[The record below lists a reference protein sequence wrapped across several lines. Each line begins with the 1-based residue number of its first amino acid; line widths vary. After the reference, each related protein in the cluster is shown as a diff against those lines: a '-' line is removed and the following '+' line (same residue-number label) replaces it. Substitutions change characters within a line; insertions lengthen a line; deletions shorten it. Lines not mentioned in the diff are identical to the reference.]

1 MYLIYSALLT
11 VGLLAATPYWLLEML
26 RHGKYKKGLLQR
38 LGNVPESIR
47 SPHGRS
53 IWIHAVSVGEV
64 LAVSQLV
71 QALGTE
77 FPDHR
82 ILISTTTD
90 TGHQLASRRFG
101 AENVFYFPLDFRFIM
116 RKYFRAMRPE
126 FVVVAETEFWPN
138 FLRLAN
144 EARSPVA
151 IVNAR
156 ISDRSFPGY
165 RRWRFLLRKVLK
177 NVNLF
182 LAQTQKDSR
191 RLIEIGAPADRVAVS
206 GNLKFDVPLPAP
218 PPIVAQVRSALRDSG
233 PVLVCGSTVEG
244 EEDVVLS
251 AFRHILRTYPAAV
264 MLLAP
269 RRPERFSYV
278 ASLARQLKF
287 QVSERSGWNGEPL
300 SGGVLLIDTIGELAG
315 LYALADIA
323 FVGGSLVPSG
333 GHSIIEPA
341 QHGVAILVGPHT
353 ENFRDVVATFESQNA
368 VRVVHPE
375 EEDEADELSEAIM
388 ELLADENERNAMG
401 RRALQTLQAQQ
412 GATAITLHK
421 MKTLLPTHK
430 LEAHTD

>member
-1 MYLIYSALLT
+1 MYLIYSALLAA
-11 VGLLAATPYWLLEML
+11 GLLVASPYWLLEML

-38 LGNVPESIR
+38 LGKVPQSIR
-47 SPHGRS
+47 NPRGRS

-64 LAVSQLV
+64 FAVSQLV

-90 TGHQLASRRFG
+90 TGHQLACRRFG

-116 RKYFRAMRPE
+116 RKYLRAIRPDL
-126 FVVVAETEFWPN
+126 VVVAETEFWPN

-144 EARSPVA
+144 EAGAPLA

-165 RRWRFLLRKVLK
+165 RRWRFLLRKVLE
-177 NVNLF
+177 NVTLF
-182 LAQTQKDSR
+182 LAQTHEDSR
-191 RLIEIGAPADRVAVS
+191 RLVEIGAPPDRVSVA
-206 GNLKFDVPLPAP
+206 GNLKFDIPLPAA
-218 PPIVAQVRSALRDSG
+218 PPIVAQIRSALRDSG

-244 EEDVVLS
+244 EENLLLS
-251 AFRHILRTYPAAV
+251 TLRHLLRTYPAAV
-264 MLLAP
+264 MLFAP
-269 RRPERFSYV
+269 RHPERFAYV
-278 ASLARQLKF
+278 AGLARQLKF
-287 QVSERSGWNGEPL
+287 QVWERSRWNGEPL
-300 SGGVLLIDTIGELAG
+300 AGGILVIDTIGELAG

-353 ENFRDVVATFESQNA
+353 ENFRDVIALFERENA
-368 VRVVHPE
+368 VRVLHPY
-375 EEDEADELSEAIM
+375 EEDEADELIEAIM
-388 ELLADENERNAMG
+388 ELLADENKRKAMG
-401 RRALQTLQAQQ
+401 HRALQTLQAQQ
-412 GATAITLHK
+412 GATAITLQK
-421 MKTLLPTHK
+421 LKSLLPTYK
-430 LEAHTD
+430 VEAHTP

>member
-1 MYLIYSALLT
+1 MYLIYSALLA
-11 VGLLAATPYWLLEML
+11 VGLLVASPYWLLEML
-26 RHGKYKKGLLQR
+26 RHGKYRKGFLQR
-38 LGNVPESIR
+38 LGKVPESIR
-47 SPHGRS
+47 SPRRRS

-101 AENVFYFPLDFRFIM
+101 AENVFYFPLDFRLIM

-144 EARSPVA
+144 EAGSAVA

-165 RRWRFLLRKVLK
+165 RRWRFLLRKVLQ

-182 LAQTQKDSR
+182 LAQTQEDSR
-191 RLIEIGAPADRVAVS
+191 RLVEIGAPSDRVSVS
-206 GNLKFDVPLPAP
+206 GNLKFDIPLPAA
-218 PPIVAQVRSALRDSG
+218 PPIVAQLRSALRDCG

-244 EEDVVLS
+244 EEYLVLS

-269 RRPERFSYV
+269 RHPERFSYV
-278 ASLARQLKF
+278 ASLAQQLKF
-287 QVSERSGWNGEPL
+287 QFSERSPWNGEPL

-315 LYALADIA
+315 IYALADIA
-323 FVGGSLVPSG
+323 FVGGSLVPRG

-375 EEDEADELSEAIM
+375 EEDEPDELSDAIM
-388 ELLADENERNAMG
+388 ELLADGNQRNAMG

-412 GATAITLHK
+412 GATAMTLQK
-421 MKTLLPTHK
+421 MKTLLPTRK